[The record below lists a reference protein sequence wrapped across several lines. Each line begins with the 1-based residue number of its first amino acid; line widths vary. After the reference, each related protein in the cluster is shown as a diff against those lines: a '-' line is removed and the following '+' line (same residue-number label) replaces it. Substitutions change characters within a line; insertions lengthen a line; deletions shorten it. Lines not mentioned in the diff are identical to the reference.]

1 MYKSQSGKE
10 CTFQQYIVEM
20 MCIRNAQSKNQK
32 LEPGFWN
39 KDSWRK
45 FYKLQIIK
53 ANALLRAFS
62 QQAILAALNSKKGE
76 KIWSLYWKD
85 LPELIII
92 EEERIVSLK
101 SKFDS
106 TKENIVTKDDIEHMS
121 NLEKTK
127 PIPKKT
133 NIQRLRDLDE

>member
-10 CTFQQYIVEM
+10 CSFQQYIVEM
-20 MCIRNAQSKNQK
+20 MCIRNAKTKNEK

-53 ANALLRAFS
+53 ANSLKKAFS
-62 QQAILAALNSKKGE
+62 EQAILSALNSKKGE
-76 KIWSLYWKD
+76 KIWSLYWRD
-85 LPELIII
+85 LPELIIV
-92 EEERIVSLK
+92 EEERLESLK
-101 SKFDS
+101 TRFDS
-106 TKENIVTKDDIEHMS
+106 VKEEIVTKEDIKHIS

-127 PIPKKT
+127 QIPKKT
-133 NIQRLRDLDE
+133 NIDKLRELDE